1 MKPED
6 QCDKCQDT
14 GWVMVPKDGA
24 AVARRCD
31 CFFRKLGKI
40 RVNQARIPKRYRD
53 CTLDGFEIHNPSHK
67 DALII
72 SKKFVSNYPA
82 QEVGLLFIGPC
93 GVGKTHLAAA
103 ILNEVM
109 RQKKA
114 RGYFCDFREL
124 IRSIQSTYSQDS
136 GPSETD
142 VLDPVFRAD
151 VLVLDELGAKR
162 TTAWVEDTV
171 FYIIN
176 NRYNNR
182 KLTIF
187 TSNYLDS
194 EDDEEEDRRDAF
206 FKKNDETLLDR
217 IGVRLRSRIYEMC
230 RVVNIE
236 GADYRKTVKQGKY
249 RF

>member
-1 MKPED
+1 
-6 QCDKCQDT
+6 
-14 GWVMVPKDGA
+14 MVEKDGA
-24 AVARRCD
+24 PIARRCA
-31 CFFRKLGKI
+31 CFFRKQKKI
-40 RVNQARIPKRYRD
+40 LVDQARIPKRYRE

-67 DALII
+67 DALKI
-72 SKKFVSNYPA
+72 SKKFVENYPA

-109 RQKKA
+109 NTKKA

-136 GPSETD
+136 GLSETD
-142 VLDPVFRAD
+142 VLNPVFRSD

-162 TTAWVEDTV
+162 TTAWVEDTI

-182 KLTIF
+182 KLTVF

-194 EDDEEEDRRDAF
+194 EEDEEEDRRDAF

-230 RVVNIE
+230 RVVNIW
-236 GADYRKTVKQGKY
+236 GDDYRKTVKQGKY